1 MIRKTVLLLI
11 LTLTLASASV
21 QAYSG
26 SESGYRI
33 KLVTPHEFSD
43 ISSEDAYKMSFA
55 VGTGT
60 SGFLRTEGDYTVG
73 LNIYT
78 DGVGGEYNEDGYEL
92 YLVPDRA
99 FISYRCDI
107 TANDPEYPRGD
118 VNCDCM
124 VTSADAVIVLNLAA
138 SGGYDRDADVN
149 NDSKVTSLDAL
160 MILQSCR
167 RLCEDR

>member
-1 MIRKTVLLLI
+1 MMRKTVLLLI

-26 SESGYRI
+26 SESGYHI
-33 KLVTPHEFSD
+33 KLVTLHEFSD

-55 VGTGT
+55 VGAGT

-78 DGVGGEYNEDGYEL
+78 TGVGGEYNEDGYEL

-99 FISYRCDI
+99 FVSYRYGI
-107 TANDPEYPRGD
+107 TANDPEGYPCGD
-118 VNCDCM
+118 VNHDCV
-124 VTSADAVIVLNLAA
+124 VTPADAVIALNLAA
-138 SGGYDRDADVN
+138 SGEYNRDADVS

-167 RLCEDR
+167 RLCE

>member
-1 MIRKTVLLLI
+1 MMRKTVLLLI
-11 LTLTLASASV
+11 LTLTLASASI

-26 SESGYRI
+26 SESGYHI

-43 ISSEDAYKMSFA
+43 ISSDAAYKMSFA

-78 DGVGGEYNEDGYEL
+78 TGVGGEYNEDGYEL

-99 FISYRCDI
+99 FVSYRYGI
-107 TANDPEYPRGD
+107 TANDPEEYPCGD
-118 VNCDCM
+118 VNCDGV
-124 VTSADAVIVLNLAA
+124 VTPADAVIALNLAV
-138 SGGYDRDADVN
+138 SGEYNRDADVN
-149 NDSKVTSLDAL
+149 NDCKVTSLDAL
-160 MILQSCR
+160 MILQAAV
-167 RLCEDR
+167 